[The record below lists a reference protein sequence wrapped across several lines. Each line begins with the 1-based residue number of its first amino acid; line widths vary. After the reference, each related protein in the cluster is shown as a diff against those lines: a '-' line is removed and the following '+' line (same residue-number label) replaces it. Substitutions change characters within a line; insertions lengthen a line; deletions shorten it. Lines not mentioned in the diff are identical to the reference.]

1 MGCLLKFSSESDG
14 KIFFSRQFRVTFPG
28 VGPLQIPIWWV
39 GWQWPWDSSR
49 LSTGASPSYTLW
61 STLSV
66 LESNRGCSESPK
78 MPQEEAHWP
87 LCAFDGKPL
96 WLAGC
101 STSWS
106 IYKGS
111 GRCCALLDMSVPDRD
126 CEEFNDALHP
136 SAGVC
141 QHWRTSFHLGRAGR
155 RRNFIGEEKNSQGRF
170 LWGRRQSWWEFG
182 GTSNKWI

>member
-14 KIFFSRQFRVTFPG
+14 KIFFSRQKGDFSDPPPLAG

-78 MPQEEAHWP
+78 RPQEEAHWP

-111 GRCCALLDMSVPDRD
+111 GRCCALLDMSVPDPD

-141 QHWRTSFHLGRAGR
+141 QHWRTS
-155 RRNFIGEEKNSQGRF
+155 
-170 LWGRRQSWWEFG
+170 
-182 GTSNKWI
+182 